1 MRITASSEVALVY
14 RVDSGTRNI
23 FLLYVARKNDTRGK
37 DMMGRLTSSGDLQR
51 AEGRENM

>member
-1 MRITASSEVALVY
+1 MDITASSESTLY
-14 RVDSGTRNI
+14 SVDSGTRNI